1 VLVGVLSL
9 CSPGA
14 ALAGTNAGPAPVTG
28 WIDVALK
35 EIAGHRVNPP
45 RSSRA
50 LALVSVAMHRG
61 SAYGTPT
68 VHGAAAEVL
77 GYLFPERAAAFEQR
91 AVELGRSAAQLRRG
105 RAIGAHV
112 VERARQD
119 NSDAAY
125 DGIRLFGIGYWTE
138 PPGVAGPLE
147 PATGQWMPWNI
158 ASGSAYRPP
167 PPPNPHDPDYAE
179 EVRDVHETSLNLTP
193 EQRRI
198 ALFWAD
204 GAGTETP
211 PGHWNRIAIELVE
224 DAHLSYTKAARTF
237 ALLNTAQ
244 ADAFIAAWDAKF
256 VYWCERPNQAIRRTI
271 DPDWSP
277 LMPTPPFPGYVS
289 GHSTTSG
296 AASTVLSALFPQR
309 SGDLASMADEAAISR
324 LYGGIHFGF
333 DNDAGLVLGRR
344 IGHAALT
351 RYRGR

>member
-9 CSPGA
+9 GSPGA
-14 ALAGTNAGPAPVTG
+14 ALAGTDAGPAPVTG

-35 EIAGHRVNPP
+35 EIAEHRVNPP
-45 RSSRA
+45 RSSRT

-61 SAYGTPT
+61 SAYGRPS

-77 GYLFPERAAAFEQR
+77 SYLFPDRAATFEQR
-91 AVELGRSAAQLRRG
+91 AAELARSAAQLRRG

-125 DGIRLFGIGYWTE
+125 DGIRLFGIGYWME
-138 PPGVAGPLE
+138 PPGVADPLE
-147 PATGQWMPWNI
+147 PAAGRWLPWNI

-167 PPPNPHDPDYAE
+167 APPNPHDPEYAK
-179 EVRDVHETSLNLTP
+179 EVMEVYETSLNLTP

-224 DAHLSYTKAARTF
+224 DAHHSYTKAARTF
-237 ALLNTAQ
+237 ALVNTAQ

-256 VYWCERPNQAIRRTI
+256 VYWCERPNQAIRRTV

-277 LMPTPPFPGYVS
+277 LIATPPFPGYVS
-289 GHSTTSG
+289 GHSATSG
-296 AASTVLSALFPQR
+296 AASTVLGAIFPQR
-309 SGDLASMADEAAISR
+309 SGDLAAMADEAAISR

-344 IGHAALT
+344 IGHAALV
-351 RYRGR
+351 RYGGR